1 MTYVCQKRGTPGQG
15 VIFAIGFEIV
25 DEELKKALGNKG
37 VEVSK
42 SSRGLEMDEEK
53 EQEEEGISD
62 DID

>member
-1 MTYVCQKRGTPGQG
+1 M
-15 VIFAIGFEIV
+15 

-42 SSRGLEMDEEK
+42 SSRGLEMDKEK
-53 EQEEEGISD
+53 EQEEEEISD